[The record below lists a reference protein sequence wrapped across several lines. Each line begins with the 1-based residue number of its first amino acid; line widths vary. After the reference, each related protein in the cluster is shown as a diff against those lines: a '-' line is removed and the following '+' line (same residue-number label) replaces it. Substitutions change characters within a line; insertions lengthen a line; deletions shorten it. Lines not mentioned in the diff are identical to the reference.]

1 MDREMIKRLIED
13 YGKEIYSF
21 CVYLTRS
28 REKADDLYQDTFLVA
43 MEKESID
50 ENNNPKAYLITI
62 ATNLWRNQKKKYAIR
77 KQKANVV
84 YLNDENLERLDDDK
98 ESIEEKLVR
107 EDEVLLV
114 RELVNKLP
122 DKQRIVILMFYME
135 EMKLDEIAKALKIPL
150 GTVKSRLNQAKSK
163 LKERMNKYE
172 E

>member
-1 MDREMIKRLIED
+1 MIKRLIED

>member
-1 MDREMIKRLIED
+1 MIKRLIED

-50 ENNNPKAYLITI
+50 ENNNPKAYLIAI

>member
-84 YLNDENLERLDDDK
+84 YLNDENLERLDVDK

-122 DKQRIVILMFYME
+122 DKQRIAILMFYME

>member
-1 MDREMIKRLIED
+1 MIKRLIED

-84 YLNDENLERLDDDK
+84 YLNDENLERLDVDK

-122 DKQRIVILMFYME
+122 DKQRIAILMFYME